1 VLYGLAILAMAM
13 GGFNTGLDGGYRAVS
28 ITLAAALAFSVV
40 FTLVIEMDRPHQHL
54 STATQAAMIDLQ
66 EDIRRS
72 MQGTP

>member
-1 VLYGLAILAMAM
+1 VS
-13 GGFNTGLDGGYRAVS
+13 GGRRSVS

-40 FTLVIEMDRPHQHL
+40 LTLVIGLDRPQQHL

-72 MQGTP
+72 IQGTP